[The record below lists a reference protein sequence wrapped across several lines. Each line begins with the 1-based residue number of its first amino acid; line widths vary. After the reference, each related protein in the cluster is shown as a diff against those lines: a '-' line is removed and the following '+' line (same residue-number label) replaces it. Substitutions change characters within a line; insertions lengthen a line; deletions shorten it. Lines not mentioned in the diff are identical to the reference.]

1 MNNKKRNTV
10 YIISML
16 ISVAM
21 AAWGILGSK
30 SFENAANALMKAVT
44 VNMGWL
50 YLIAMLIFVVFA
62 LIVAFSKYGN
72 IKLGADDSKPEYSLI
87 FLTFCAGRDSC
98 ELHL

>member
-10 YIISML
+10 YIISIL
-16 ISVAM
+16 ISVAI
-21 AAWGILGSK
+21 AACGILGSK

-50 YLIAMLIFVVFA
+50 YLIAMLTFVIFA

-72 IKLGADDSKPEYSLI
+72 IKLGADD
-87 FLTFCAGRDSC
+87 
-98 ELHL
+98 